1 MYKVKAEALMKSR
14 SRFACLEFR
23 HSQLCPGP
31 RPRRQWETGLTAHEV
46 SGPLITLVLINVR

>member
-1 MYKVKAEALMKSR
+1 MKSR